1 VHELS
6 VCQALLKQVTDIA
19 MNRGASAVQRI
30 AIEVGPLCGVEPAL
44 LARAFE
50 ALRVGSCAAQAV
62 LSIESPAVSIRCLSC
77 DAQSCVSR
85 IDWYAAHAGIFERE
99 SWRGTNCD
107 CVASSC
113 AFRSHSPL
121 QFTDSTQREKSMCQ
135 TCGCSLNVQGAD
147 STLGHEPG
155 SSVVID
161 VLQNLLAA
169 NDRLAAHNREHF
181 DEHGVLAINLMS
193 SPGAGKTAL
202 LEATIMALR
211 SRYRIAVIEGD
222 LETDNDAVRIRAHG
236 VPAVQITTGTACHLD
251 AQLVHRALHELPLA
265 GLDLLF
271 IENVGN
277 LVCPASFD
285 LGQHRNVTLLSVTE
299 GDDKPA
305 KYPVMFRA
313 SDLVVLSKA
322 DLLDVLDDFD
332 PLRAAAALRRLGR
345 DTPMI
350 CTAARRMPQLQP
362 WLDWLEEQLHARQ
375 PVASG
380 LSVQMAASSGF

>member
-1 VHELS
+1 
-6 VCQALLKQVTDIA
+6 
-19 MNRGASAVQRI
+19 
-30 AIEVGPLCGVEPAL
+30 
-44 LARAFE
+44 
-50 ALRVGSCAAQAV
+50 
-62 LSIESPAVSIRCLSC
+62 
-77 DAQSCVSR
+77 
-85 IDWYAAHAGIFERE
+85 
-99 SWRGTNCD
+99 
-107 CVASSC
+107 
-113 AFRSHSPL
+113 
-121 QFTDSTQREKSMCQ
+121 MCQ
-135 TCGCSLNVQGAD
+135 TCGCSLNVRGAD
-147 STLGHEPG
+147 SILGHEPG
-155 SSVVID
+155 AVAVID
-161 VLQNLLAA
+161 VLQDLLAA
-169 NDRLAAHNREHF
+169 NDRVAVHNREHF

-202 LEATIMALR
+202 LEATIVALR

-313 SDLVVLSKA
+313 CDLVVLSKA

-332 PLRAAAALRRLGR
+332 PLRAAAALRMLGR

-350 CTAARRMPQLQP
+350 CTAARRTPQLQP
-362 WLDWLEEQLHARQ
+362 WLDWLEEQLKARQ
-375 PVASG
+375 PVAKD
-380 LSVQMAASSGF
+380 LSVQMAAPLGF